1 MQPRFHE
8 SWFLAMSLK
17 VEDVMVEDV
26 ISVSEKATVKDAARL
41 MEEHEIGCLVVV
53 KNGKPVG
60 IVTETDMVKRVIL
73 GPVDPEKTKVRK
85 IMSRPIVVGKPQMD
99 VDEASKIMR
108 KRKIKKLPVIEK
120 GRLVGLVTTTDI
132 VRSPEV
138 MKMMIKS
145 IKRNVIKEIIT
156 SIQQKLE
163 LEK

>member
-1 MQPRFHE
+1 
-8 SWFLAMSLK
+8 MSLK

-26 ISVSEKATVKDAARL
+26 VLVSEKATVKEAAEL
-41 MEEHEIGCLVVV
+41 MNRHEIGCLIVM

-73 GPVDPEKTKVRK
+73 GPADPEKTKVKK
-85 IMSRPIVVGKPQMD
+85 IMSKPLVVGNPQMD
-99 VDEASKIMR
+99 VDQASNIMR
-108 KRKIKKLPVIEK
+108 KRKIKKLPVIED

-145 IKRNVIKEIIT
+145 IKRNVVKEIIT
-156 SIQQKLE
+156 SIQQRLDLDE
-163 LEK
+163 

>member
-1 MQPRFHE
+1 
-8 SWFLAMSLK
+8 MSLK

-26 ISVSEKATVKDAARL
+26 ISVPVKATVKEAAEL
-41 MEEHEIGCLVVV
+41 MEKHEIGCLVVV
-53 KNGKPVG
+53 RDGKPVG

-73 GPVDPEKTKVRK
+73 GPVDPEKTKVRR
-85 IMSRPIVVGKPQMD
+85 IMSKPLVVGNPQMD

-120 GRLVGLVTTTDI
+120 GRLVGLLTTTDI

-138 MKMMIKS
+138 MKMMIKA
-145 IKRNVIKEIIT
+145 IKRNVIKEVIA
-156 SIQQKLE
+156 SIQQRLE

>member
-1 MQPRFHE
+1 
-8 SWFLAMSLK
+8 MSLK

-26 ISVSEKATVKDAARL
+26 ISVPEKAMVREAAEL
-41 MEEHEIGCLVVV
+41 MNRHEIGCLIVV

-85 IMSRPIVVGKPQMD
+85 IMSKPLVVVSPQMNL
-99 VDEASKIMR
+99 DEASKVMR
-108 KRKIKKLPVIEK
+108 KRKIKKLPVIER

-138 MKMMIKS
+138 MKMMIRA
-145 IKRNVIKEIIT
+145 IKRNVIKEIVR
-156 SIQQKLE
+156 SIEEKLE

>member
-1 MQPRFHE
+1 
-8 SWFLAMSLK
+8 
-17 VEDVMVEDV
+17 MV
-26 ISVSEKATVKDAARL
+26 
-41 MEEHEIGCLVVV
+41 G
-53 KNGKPVG
+53 N
-60 IVTETDMVKRVIL
+60 
-73 GPVDPEKTKVRK
+73 
-85 IMSRPIVVGKPQMD
+85 PQMD

-138 MKMMIKS
+138 MKMMIKA

-156 SIQQKLE
+156 SIQQRLE

>member
-1 MQPRFHE
+1 MELHFRA

-26 ISVSEKATVKDAARL
+26 ISVPVKATVKEAAEL
-41 MEEHEIGCLVVV
+41 MEKHEIGCLVVV
-53 KNGKPVG
+53 RDGKPVG

-73 GPVDPEKTKVRK
+73 GPVDPEKTKVRR
-85 IMSRPIVVGKPQMD
+85 IMSKPLVVGNPQMD

-120 GRLVGLVTTTDI
+120 GRLVGLLTTTDI

-138 MKMMIKS
+138 MKMMIKA
-145 IKRNVIKEIIT
+145 IKRNVIKEVIA
-156 SIQQKLE
+156 SIQQRLE